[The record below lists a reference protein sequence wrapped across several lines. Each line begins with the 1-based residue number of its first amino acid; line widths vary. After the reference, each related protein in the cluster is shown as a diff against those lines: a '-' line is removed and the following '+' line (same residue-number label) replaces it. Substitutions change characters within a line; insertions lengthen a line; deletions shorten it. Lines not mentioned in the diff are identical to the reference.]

1 MEVHMSENKPNLE
14 EFEKLKEQPVILF
27 HGFSGEQL
35 NNLIDTLKHSPSF
48 SSNIIMATTT
58 PTSVQWCIKDLL
70 LELSEERAALKEL
83 NQKKKS
89 E

>member
-1 MEVHMSENKPNLE
+1 MSESKPNLE

-35 NNLIDTLKHSPSF
+35 TNLIDTLKHSPSF
-48 SSNIIMATTT
+48 YGNIIMATTT